1 MIFANRKTRIRLGI
15 VATCVAALAGLSVYA
30 WRVAYPAFARRLSY
44 QAARTST
51 RGGGVGMRL
60 DVQMG
65 ESSSAQRITTFP
77 FEAGANHVELAG
89 TLTLHNG
96 FPQDE
101 TYALV
106 ALIDYRQVPIEIEE
120 LDQPVHVVRAG
131 PHSEV
136 ALDFALNV
144 PNQEGLHKLLLLLFR
159 APDAHPLD
167 ERFRFLTD
175 GMCHSYTWDVAIGN
189 SRQPPAMTTQSAPRT
204 RPDVSQFDFSGVLV
218 NRDGRDNRTAWITET
233 VGQGQTLD
241 YYIHLG
247 NDGHPDSLYAVVA
260 FLDWQ
265 QVPIAANGEKI
276 FFGVIERGGRLTL
289 PAEVQILSTGDVH
302 ELQVL
307 YIVDPYHPETVAS
320 QGETPASVH
329 NFIIPGLRIGLVAT
343 Q

>member
-1 MIFANRKTRIRLGI
+1 MAFVNRRTRIRLVI
-15 VATCVAALAGLSVYA
+15 VATCIAALAGLSVYA

-51 RGGGVGMRL
+51 RGGGVGMHL
-60 DVQMG
+60 DVHTG
-65 ESSSAQRITTFP
+65 ESSSAQRITTFS
-77 FEAGANHVELAG
+77 FDGGANHVALTG
-89 TLTLHNG
+89 TLTLHSG

-106 ALIDYRQVPIEIEE
+106 ALVDYGQVPVEIEG
-120 LDQPVHVVRAG
+120 LDQAVHVIHAG
-131 PHSEV
+131 PHSDM
-136 ALDFALNV
+136 AIDLSLAV

-175 GMCHSYTWDVAIGN
+175 SMCHSYTWDVVIGD
-189 SRQPPAMTTQSAPRT
+189 SRQPPAMTTQPAPQT
-204 RPDVSQFDFSGVLV
+204 EPEVSQVDFSGVLV
-218 NRDGRDNRTAWITET
+218 NRDGGDNRMAWITET
-233 VGQGQTLD
+233 VDQDRTLD

-247 NDGHPDSLYAVVA
+247 NDGHPDAPYAVVA

-265 QVPIAANGEKI
+265 QVPVMAHGKGA

-289 PAEVQILSTGDVH
+289 PAEVQIPSTGDVH

-307 YIVDPYHPETVAS
+307 YIVDPYHPETVAG